1 MSHNITM
8 HMRVSPKS
16 MINPSR
22 VVNFERF
29 MVSPPIMRAFK
40 RRQHGFDPYLP
51 SFEGDLPSKSG
62 TQSQPSA
69 SAA

>member
-40 RRQHGFDPYLP
+40 RRQHGFDPYLT
-51 SFEGDLPSKSG
+51 SF
-62 TQSQPSA
+62 
-69 SAA
+69 